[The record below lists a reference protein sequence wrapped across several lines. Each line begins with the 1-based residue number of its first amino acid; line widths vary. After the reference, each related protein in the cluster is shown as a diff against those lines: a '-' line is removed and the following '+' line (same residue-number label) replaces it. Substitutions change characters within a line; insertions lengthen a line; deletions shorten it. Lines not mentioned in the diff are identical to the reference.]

1 MIPLQRTNIYTALN
15 AFIPK
20 TVCLDEG
27 KRGIVIAMSKATR
40 SAPDSRS
47 ATHRANP
54 KGLAERLTPS
64 ERRALWLV
72 AGLFVLGTLV
82 RGCRLG
88 QF

>member
-1 MIPLQRTNIYTALN
+1 M
-15 AFIPK
+15 K
-20 TVCLDEG
+20 
-27 KRGIVIAMSKATR
+27 KATR
-40 SAPDSRS
+40 SAPDIRS
-47 ATHRANP
+47 ATHRAKP

-72 AGLFVLGTLV
+72 AGLFLLGTLV